1 MVDDLGAGD
10 DYFDFC
16 LDEADLDM
24 ANTNTPW
31 RTARG
36 RGRTPAPATIS
47 AAAAPTSLA
56 TQTPRAALMPPPA
69 PKQRTAPELPG
80 PTAPELPGP
89 EAPAAQS
96 APAAAMPSATA
107 EHSQARSR
115 TPRPTFVRASAKI
128 EEDVRSREAV
138 LSAHRRQT
146 CTAARVALQQK
157 VDELKAVDV
166 GSWKEPATDDWKQL
180 KLRAQAFLCTWEPKA
195 YQSKEKAVR
204 RSLAMY
210 ESVAKKNSE
219 GEKEYASAKGIADEA
234 LTDARERMNEITLL
248 DAVVD
253 GSSQGR
259 STVQTQIIAM
269 NDVASG
275 SALSTS
281 TVHAVL
287 WEQVEQLL
295 KK

>member
-1 MVDDLGAGD
+1 MQTLLAAMHVLNAAEQMQSGLAHIQQ
-10 DYFDFC
+10 
-16 LDEADLDM
+16 
-24 ANTNTPW
+24 
-31 RTARG
+31 G
-36 RGRTPAPATIS
+36 RSQTGPKERRK
-47 AAAAPTSLA
+47 SLC
-56 TQTPRAALMPPPA
+56 
-69 PKQRTAPELPG
+69 KSGVELLELSQKHIPG
-80 PTAPELPGP
+80 PSSPVILRT
-89 EAPAAQS
+89 S
-96 APAAAMPSATA
+96 AKSWTSAD
-107 EHSQARSR
+107 
-115 TPRPTFVRASAKI
+115 ASDVITRCAAKI

-166 GSWKEPATDDWKQL
+166 GSWKEPATGDWKQL

-219 GEKEYASAKGIADEA
+219 GEKEYESAVRIANGA
-234 LTDARERMNEITLL
+234 LQDARERMNEITLL

-269 NDVASG
+269 NDAVSG
-275 SALSTS
+275 NALSTS
-281 TVHAVL
+281 TVHAVV